1 MSISA
6 IASLLAPDSEVVSSR
21 CPDLDETSLDG
32 TPIEALAAGGH
43 GQMGDLPPEFE
54 RLFYAV
60 EALRAG
66 DRPIVLQFAGV
77 AGTEGV
83 TTVAS
88 GFARAAA
95 AGHARP
101 ILFLD
106 CHLDRPPRAGPGTR
120 PGLIEACRQGRP
132 FAASIAAVQGLP
144 NLRWARLAEEAV
156 GVAGRGASEI
166 RALMDLARQNH
177 PIVVLDSPGVGNS
190 PITAALSR
198 FCDGTVLVIQ
208 AGRTREAAV
217 RAAKVEV
224 ERFGGQVVGSVL
236 NRHREVAPRWLARFA

>member
-1 MSISA
+1 MSLSA
-6 IASLLAPDSEVVSSR
+6 ITALLAPDSEVVSSR
-21 CPDLDETSLDG
+21 CPDLDDAPSEVR
-32 TPIEALAAGGH
+32 LAGDQGLA
-43 GQMGDLPPEFE
+43 GDLPPEFE

-77 AGTEGV
+77 AGAEGA
-83 TTVAS
+83 TMVAS

-106 CHLDRPPRAGPGTR
+106 CHLDRAPGTALR
-120 PGLIEACRQGRP
+120 SSPGLIEAHRQGRAL
-132 FAASIAAVQGLP
+132 AASVAAVEGSP
-144 NLRWARLAEEAV
+144 NLRWGRLAEGDV
-156 GVAGRGASEI
+156 GVAGRGAAEI

-177 PIVVLDSPGVGNS
+177 PIVVLDLPGVGAS
-190 PITAALSR
+190 PVSAALSR
-198 FCDGTVLVIQ
+198 FCDGTVLVVQ
-208 AGRTREAAV
+208 AGTTGAAAV
-217 RAAKVEV
+217 RAAKAQV

-236 NRHREVAPRWLARFA
+236 NRHRQAAPRWLAHFA

>member
-1 MSISA
+1 MSLSA
-6 IASLLAPDSEVVSSR
+6 ITALLVPDSELASSL
-21 CPDLDETSLDG
+21 CPDLDD
-32 TPIEALAAGGH
+32 TPTDVRASGGAGPF
-43 GQMGDLPPEFE
+43 GDLLQEFE

-60 EALRAG
+60 ETLRAL

-77 AGTEGV
+77 AGAEGA

-106 CHLDRPPRAGPGTR
+106 CHLDRTLGPAPRPS
-120 PGLIEACRQGRP
+120 PGLVEAFRQGRP
-132 FAASIAAVQGLP
+132 LAASVAAVEGLP
-144 NLRWARLAEEAV
+144 NLRWGRLAE
-156 GVAGRGASEI
+156 GTIGLIGRGASEI

-177 PIVVLDSPGVGNS
+177 PVVVLDSPGIGLS
-190 PITAALSR
+190 PMSAALSR
-198 FCDGTVLVIQ
+198 FCDGTVLVVE
-208 AGRTREAAV
+208 AGKTSAAAV
-217 RAAKVEV
+217 RAAKAQV

-236 NRHREVAPRWLARFA
+236 NRHRPAAPRWLARFA

>member
-1 MSISA
+1 MSIAA
-6 IASLLAPDSEVVSSR
+6 IASLLTPDSEVASSR
-21 CPDLDETSLDG
+21 CPDLDG
-32 TPIEALAAGGH
+32 MPIEVPVAGGH
-43 GQMGDLPPEFE
+43 GGMGDLPPEFE

-66 DRPIVLQFAGV
+66 DRPIVLQFTGV
-77 AGTEGV
+77 AGAEGV

-106 CHLDRPPRAGPGTR
+106 CHPGR
-120 PGLIEACRQGRP
+120 KLAAVPGSGPGLIEACRQGRP
-132 FAASIAAVQGLP
+132 FAASVATAEGLS

-166 RALMDLARQNH
+166 RALMDLARRNH
-177 PIVVLDSPGVGNS
+177 PVVVLDSPGIGAS
-190 PITAALSR
+190 PVTAALSR

-208 AGRTREAAV
+208 AGRTRAAAV
-217 RAAKVEV
+217 RAAKTEV
-224 ERFGGQVVGSVL
+224 ERFGGQVVGTVL
-236 NRHREVAPRWLARFA
+236 NRHREAAPRWLARFA